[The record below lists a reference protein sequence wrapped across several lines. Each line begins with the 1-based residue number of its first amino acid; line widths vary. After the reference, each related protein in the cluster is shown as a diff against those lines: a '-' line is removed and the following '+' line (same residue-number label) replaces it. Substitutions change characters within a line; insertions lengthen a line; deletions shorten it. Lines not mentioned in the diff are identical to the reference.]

1 MQQRPDKPGS
11 KDKGQSVAEDG
22 LNPHGPQID
31 SELQT
36 HIGRHLKQAY
46 DDILAQDVPDRFV
59 QLLQQLEQKTKAEPK
74 GNG

>member
-11 KDKGQSVAEDG
+11 KDKGQSVKESP
-22 LNPHGPQID
+22 NEHGPQID

-59 QLLQQLEQKTKAEPK
+59 QLLQQLDQKTKADPPK
-74 GNG
+74 GKV